1 MIGKR
6 RVTFHLNFKKVHYVK
21 ITYVIKFTISRTYL
35 YLLLS
40 VEPLNITWS
49 VHCTVPKHCRL
60 QGTRVLT
67 SSLCRHIVHT
77 KLNPSPA
84 NSAAQKVTDQARMK
98 MESWLCFII
107 MQWGHDL
114 LASCKRTLEIVGD
127 RFDLTCNTSFTCRKQ
142 STGRPWFFMQIIL
155 SDDI

>member
-49 VHCTVPKHCRL
+49 VHVYLSTVDY
-60 QGTRVLT
+60 RVHG
-67 SSLCRHIVHT
+67 S
-77 KLNPSPA
+77 
-84 NSAAQKVTDQARMK
+84 
-98 MESWLCFII
+98 
-107 MQWGHDL
+107 
-114 LASCKRTLEIVGD
+114 
-127 RFDLTCNTSFTCRKQ
+127 
-142 STGRPWFFMQIIL
+142 
-155 SDDI
+155 

>member
-6 RVTFHLNFKKVHYVK
+6 RVTFHLNFKQVHYVK

-35 YLLLS
+35 YLPLS

-49 VHCTVPKHCRL
+49 VHVYLSTV

-77 KLNPSPA
+77 KLNPSLA

-114 LASCKRTLEIVGD
+114 LASCKRTLGIVGD

>member
-35 YLLLS
+35 YYTFISWTSEHNLVS
-40 VEPLNITWS
+40 A
-49 VHCTVPKHCRL
+49 CVPKHCRL

-114 LASCKRTLEIVGD
+114 LASCKRTLGIVGD

>member
-6 RVTFHLNFKKVHYVK
+6 RVTFHLNFKQAHYVK

-40 VEPLNITWS
+40 VDLVSACVPT
-49 VHCTVPKHCRL
+49 HCTL

-77 KLNPSPA
+77 KFNPSLA

-114 LASCKRTLEIVGD
+114 LASCKRTLRIVGD
-127 RFDLTCNTSFTCRKQ
+127 RFDLTCNTSFTCLKQ

>member
-6 RVTFHLNFKKVHYVK
+6 RVTFHLNFKQVHYVK

-35 YLLLS
+35 HLLLS

-49 VHCTVPKHCRL
+49 VHVYLSTVHYRVHGSWHPPFVVILCT
-60 QGTRVLT
+60 
-67 SSLCRHIVHT
+67 
-77 KLNPSPA
+77 LNPSLA

-114 LASCKRTLEIVGD
+114 LASCKRTLGIVED

>member
-6 RVTFHLNFKKVHYVK
+6 RVTFHLNFKQVHYVK

-40 VEPLNITWS
+40 VDLVSE
-49 VHCTVPKHCRL
+49 CVPKHCRL
-60 QGTRVLT
+60 QGARVLT

-77 KLNPSPA
+77 KLNPSLA

-114 LASCKRTLEIVGD
+114 LASCKRTLGIVGD

>member
-6 RVTFHLNFKKVHYVK
+6 RVTFHLNFKQAHYVK

-40 VEPLNITWS
+40 VDLVS
-49 VHCTVPKHCRL
+49 ACVPKHCTL

-77 KLNPSPA
+77 KLNPSLA